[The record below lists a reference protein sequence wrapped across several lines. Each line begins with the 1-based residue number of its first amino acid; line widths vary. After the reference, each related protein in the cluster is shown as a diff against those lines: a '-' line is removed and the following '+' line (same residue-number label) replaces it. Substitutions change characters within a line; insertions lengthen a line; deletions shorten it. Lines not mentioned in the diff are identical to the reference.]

1 MHSELQVQTLYLTEE
16 RNIFIT
22 SIGVL
27 SKGILPAALVPYED
41 LRKIIT
47 TLKLGD
53 KKCSIPYDHSSL
65 LYSLPLVRNVFS
77 NPHGLLITM
86 EVPVCSGEPTHDA
99 YKAILLPQP
108 IKNTTT
114 AATLKLERNYLIV
127 SRREESYAEMKSEE
141 YLSCLGTQ
149 LLILCTKP
157 VALMSAQDQLC
168 LTSLLYNHEVAA
180 LKTCTREVT
189 ELPILP
195 TAIYLGNSMY
205 LLNAAE
211 DQQFPYT
218 ITYSGGRKFSNR
230 VPACKSC
237 LVHPPAMENRS
248 PEEWTGH
255 VARSSILSST
265 QWTNNNNH
273 NSRTTGYRF
282 QHHEHSSS
290 HSYRRESEFDVA

>member
-1 MHSELQVQTLYLTEE
+1 MYVFRAKSAINHVSWTLNAMHSKLQVQTLYLTEQ

-27 SKGILPAALVPYED
+27 SKGILPAALVPWED

-53 KKCSIPYDHSSL
+53 KNCSIPYDHSSL

-77 NPHGLLITM
+77 NPHRLLITM
-86 EVPVCSGEPTHDA
+86 AVPVYSGEPIHDA
-99 YKAILLPQP
+99 YQAIPLPQP

-149 LLILCTKP
+149 LLILFTKP
-157 VALMSAQDQLC
+157 VALVSAQDQLC

-180 LKTCTREVT
+180 LKTCKREVT

-195 TAIYLGNSMY
+195 TAIYFGNSMY
-205 LLNAAE
+205 LLNVA
-211 DQQFPYT
+211 DNQQFLYN

-237 LVHPPAMENRS
+237 LVHPLR
-248 PEEWTGH
+248 
-255 VARSSILSST
+255 
-265 QWTNNNNH
+265 
-273 NSRTTGYRF
+273 
-282 QHHEHSSS
+282 
-290 HSYRRESEFDVA
+290 